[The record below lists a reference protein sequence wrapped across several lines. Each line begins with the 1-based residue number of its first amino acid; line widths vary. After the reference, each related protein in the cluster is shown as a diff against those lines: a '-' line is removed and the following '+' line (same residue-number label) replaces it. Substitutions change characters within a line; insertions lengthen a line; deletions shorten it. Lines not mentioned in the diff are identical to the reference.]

1 MSTNSII
8 SLPPQLEL
16 ISRSIPLLKRKN
28 PENWENDGGG
38 GSAIHQQNNFV
49 DVANSSSVSVS
60 SSSSSPPP
68 INYNFLREC
77 QAGTLVKLSETS
89 FPIALKENQPVNLQ
103 IMLHA
108 ANQMSSARARKV
120 NVICL
125 VDVILL

>member
-38 GSAIHQQNNFV
+38 ISAIHQQNNFV

-60 SSSSSPPP
+60 SSSSSPP
-68 INYNFLREC
+68 INYNFLREY

-89 FPIALKENQPVNLQ
+89 FPISLKENQPVNLQ